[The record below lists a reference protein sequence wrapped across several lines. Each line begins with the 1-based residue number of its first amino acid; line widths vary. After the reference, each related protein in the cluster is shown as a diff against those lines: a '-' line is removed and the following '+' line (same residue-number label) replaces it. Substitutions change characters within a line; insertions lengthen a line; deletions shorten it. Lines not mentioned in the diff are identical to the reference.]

1 MKSTQISEIIHQ
13 TLSDQLRLGTGADF
27 HSLYKGF
34 PLVLAGI
41 AIPSDKGFRVKR
53 SDGDPVS
60 HALVDALLLAL
71 GKGDIADWFDDQ
83 DGIMDA
89 HSIDYLGEVYE
100 KVLAPEG
107 ITIISIQLVI
117 LAEEPKLKPY
127 FTQMKKEIATRL
139 KMDPQRIGIQGKTF
153 EGKGIIGRQQGIEAR
168 ATIMVLEASKFES
181 PIHSA
186 KAE

>member
-1 MKSTQISEIIHQ
+1 MNSEIETTQISELIHQ
-13 TLSDQLRLGTGADF
+13 TLTNQLRLGTGTDF
-27 HSLYKGF
+27 HSLHKGY

-41 AIPSDKGFRVKR
+41 AISSDKGFHVKR

-89 HSIDYLGEVYE
+89 RSIDYLGELYE

-107 ITIISIQLVI
+107 ITIISIQVVI
-117 LAEEPKLKPY
+117 LAEEPKLKP
-127 FTQMKKEIATRL
+127 FFAQMKYEISTRL
-139 KMDPQRIGIQGKTF
+139 RMDPQRIGIQGKTF

-168 ATIMVLEASKFES
+168 ATIMLLEPK
-181 PIHSA
+181 
-186 KAE
+186 

>member
-1 MKSTQISEIIHQ
+1 MESTQISELIHQ
-13 TLSDQLRLGTGADF
+13 MLTDWLRLGTGTDF
-27 HSLYKGF
+27 HSLHKGY

-41 AIPSDKGFRVKR
+41 AIPSNKGFRVKR

-83 DGIMDA
+83 DGTIDA
-89 HSIDYLGEVYE
+89 RSIDYLGEIYE
-100 KVLAPEG
+100 KILAPDG
-107 ITIISIQLVI
+107 ITIISIQVVV

-127 FTQMKKEIATRL
+127 FLQMKNEIATRL
-139 KMDPQRIGIQGKTF
+139 RMDPQRIGIQGKTF

-168 ATIMVLEASKFES
+168 ATIMLLESQ
-181 PIHSA
+181 
-186 KAE
+186 